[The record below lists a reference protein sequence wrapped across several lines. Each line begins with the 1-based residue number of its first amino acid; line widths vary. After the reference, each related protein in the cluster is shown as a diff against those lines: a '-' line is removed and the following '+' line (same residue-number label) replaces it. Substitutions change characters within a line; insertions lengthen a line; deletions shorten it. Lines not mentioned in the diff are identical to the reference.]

1 MNPKKG
7 GGGGGDN
14 LSIQLTLSHSI
25 VTLKLG

>member
-1 MNPKKG
+1 MNTKG
-7 GGGGGDN
+7 GGGGGNN